1 VKPLSTTTYTVEV
14 LDQNGCS
21 AEDQV
26 TIRVIGDKD
35 LVIPNIFSPNGDQVN
50 DILYI
55 GENSRIKSIRLLEI
69 FDRWGNLVLHKENG
83 VAGNQS
89 DGWDGTF
96 NGKPLSPGVYTLRA
110 IVQFYDDDIV
120 HKTGDVTLI
129 R

>member
-1 VKPLSTTTYTVEV
+1 VEV
-14 LDQNGCS
+14 LNQNGCS
-21 AEDQV
+21 AQDEV
-26 TIRVIGDKD
+26 TISVIGSKD

-55 GENSRIKSIRLLEI
+55 GENSRIKAIQLFEI
-69 FDRWGNLVLHKENG
+69 YDRWGNLLLRRDDAT
-83 VAGNQS
+83 AGDMS
-89 DGWDGTF
+89 EGWDGTF
-96 NGKPLSPGVYTLRA
+96 NGKPLNVGVYTMRV